1 MTQQSY
7 FLEYT
12 QNYNSKNTC
21 TVVLIAALSKEP
33 KQANNLNDPSTDE
46 DREDVVRAYNGIL
59 HNHKKG
65 WNNAIGS
72 NMDGPRNYHKWSKSD
87 RDTQIPYDMWNL
99 KYGINEPIY
108 KKDRLMD
115 WENRLVVAKLRVGR
129 EEGRT
134 GNLGLVDANY

>member
-1 MTQQSY
+1 MPLAATWMD
-7 FLEYT
+7 LEIIV
-12 QNYNSKNTC
+12 SE
-21 TVVLIAALSKEP
+21 V
-33 KQANNLNDPSTDE
+33 
-46 DREDVVRAYNGIL
+46 
-59 HNHKKG
+59 
-65 WNNAIGS
+65 
-72 NMDGPRNYHKWSKSD
+72 KSD

>member
-65 WNNAIGS
+65 
-72 NMDGPRNYHKWSKSD
+72 
-87 RDTQIPYDMWNL
+87 
-99 KYGINEPIY
+99 
-108 KKDRLMD
+108 
-115 WENRLVVAKLRVGR
+115 
-129 EEGRT
+129 
-134 GNLGLVDANY
+134 